1 LGKNLW
7 GPIIYILKR
16 QLIDFDWV
24 VTHKPPHSHNF
35 ANMKVIWRYG
45 NLKYVIRNGEAI
57 LNSRSA
63 AFLTFR
69 FKPKRK
75 RSFFIFGEE
84 PMRSY
89 NFYLEAT
96 IYRF

>member
-1 LGKNLW
+1 VNA
-7 GPIIYILKR
+7 
-16 QLIDFDWV
+16 Q
-24 VTHKPPHSHNF
+24 N
-35 ANMKVIWRYG
+35 
-45 NLKYVIRNGEAI
+45 VIRNGEVI

-84 PMRSY
+84 PMGSY
-89 NFYLEAT
+89 IFILKRQLIDFDWVGTHEPPLRITRHSHNFANMKVV
-96 IYRF
+96 